1 MNNSIR
7 WRIVTLALILIAAL
21 LFIFRGSDTQVS
33 SSPTKQTTFFSI
45 FMPQKDVAPPMTYAG
60 QVAWLTVPGT
70 EIDNAVMQ
78 AEDNDY
84 YLRRDE
90 TGTDDI
96 WGCYYMDYECGI
108 NSRNLIVYG
117 HSLEDNPDAARFSQ
131 LKRFLEK
138 TFAQKNKTIRFYYD
152 GAWREYEVIS
162 AGYANVETDTI
173 AISANPDTSTLD
185 NITAAALARSVVD
198 FGVTPSTGA
207 ELLTL
212 CTCTA
217 DSGTRFIVTAVRR

>member
-1 MNNSIR
+1 MKQTISFYKILF
-7 WRIVTLALILIAAL
+7 IFGVALAAVFFGISTAL
-21 LFIFRGSDTQVS
+21 LFSGTS
-33 SSPTKQTTFFSI
+33 SIPLLNIPEDIKKPSPSMLYTN
-45 FMPQKDVAPPMTYAG
+45 
-60 QVAWLTVPGT
+60 QVAWLTVLGT

-131 LKRFLEK
+131 LKRFLEED
-138 TFAQKNKTIRFYYD
+138 FAQQNKSIRLYYD

>member
-1 MNNSIR
+1 MKQTILSYK
-7 WRIVTLALILIAAL
+7 TLFLFGVALAAVFFGISAAL
-21 LFIFRGSDTQVS
+21 LFSGTSSIPLFNIPEDIKNPPPSMLYMNQV
-33 SSPTKQTTFFSI
+33 
-45 FMPQKDVAPPMTYAG
+45 G
-60 QVAWLTVPGT
+60 WLTIPGT
-70 EIDNAVMQ
+70 GIDNAVMQ

-96 WGCYYMDYECGI
+96 WGCYFMDYECSV

-131 LKRFLEK
+131 LKRFLEED
-138 TFAQKNKTIRFYYD
+138 FAQKNKSIRLYYD
-152 GAWREYEVIS
+152 GAWREYEVFS

-173 AISANPDTSTLD
+173 AIAANPDNSTLD
-185 NITAAALARSVVD
+185 SITAAALARSVID
-198 FGVTPSTGA
+198 FGVTPNTDA

-212 CTCTA
+212 CTCTT
-217 DSGTRFIVTAVRR
+217 DSSTRFIITAVRR